1 MIFVLVN
8 ISYRFKLLGAKQ
20 IVKRQD
26 VDMENQQTIDLW
38 MSDVLESL
46 MGINISGTKDY
57 IPQVL
62 DSINELEFNRNNPF
76 ISKIMVCIL
85 SVCNQRLYKLIA
97 DT

>member
-1 MIFVLVN
+1 
-8 ISYRFKLLGAKQ
+8 
-20 IVKRQD
+20 
-26 VDMENQQTIDLW
+26 MENQQTIDLW

-62 DSINELEFNRNNPF
+62 DCINELEFNRNNPF

-85 SVCNQRLYKLIA
+85 SVCTQRLLKLIA
-97 DT
+97 GT

>member
-8 ISYRFKLLGAKQ
+8 ISYRLKLLGAKQ

-76 ISKIMVCIL
+76 ISKLMVCIS
-85 SVCNQRLYKLIA
+85 SVCTQRL
-97 DT
+97 